1 MTSASMSKK
10 KSPVDHL
17 IFEFDVALRA
27 IAGGATPK
35 RLIPK
40 IDSDKDIKDKQA
52 LTSFSFL
59 SPEERAH
66 SAGLMRINH
75 VGEVCAQALYQ
86 SQKILAKDPKTR
98 ALLDQAASEEM
109 DHMAWCEERLKELD
123 SRPSL
128 LNPLWYLGSF
138 GIGILAGL
146 AGDRWSLG
154 FVVETEKQV
163 ERHLD
168 DHLEKL
174 PEDDLRSR
182 AIVEQMR
189 NDEIEHGASAIQA
202 GGQELP
208 NLIKAMMSAASKVM
222 TTTAYKI

>member
-1 MTSASMSKK
+1 MS
-10 KSPVDHL
+10 SSNPINHSL
-17 IFEFDVALRA
+17 IDRLIGEFDTALRA
-27 IAGGATPK
+27 IAGGANYT
-35 RLIPK
+35 RTIPK
-40 IDSDKDIKDKQA
+40 AIIEKGEKEEQG
-52 LTSFSFL
+52 LTSDLDL
-59 SPEERAH
+59 SPQDRTH
-66 SAGLMRINH
+66 VAGLMRVNH

-86 SQKILAKDPKTR
+86 SQKLLAKTPETR
-98 ALLDQAASEEM
+98 ALLDQAAKEEM

-128 LNPLWYLGSF
+128 LNPLWYVGAF
-138 GIGILAGL
+138 GIGLIAGL

-154 FVVETEKQV
+154 FVAETEKQV

-174 PEDDLRSR
+174 PEADLRSR
-182 AIVEQMR
+182 AIVGQMR
-189 NDEIEHGASAIQA
+189 IDEIEHGASAIAA

-208 NLIKAMMSAASKVM
+208 RPIQTLMAGISKIM

>member
-1 MTSASMSKK
+1 MTGSSLGKNR
-10 KSPVDHL
+10 SPIDQL
-17 IFEFDVALRA
+17 ILEFDVALRA
-27 IAGGATPK
+27 IAGGANSK
-35 RLIPK
+35 RLSPK
-40 IDSDKDIKDKQA
+40 IELDNDINNKQV
-52 LTSFSFL
+52 LTSYSLL

-66 SAGLMRINH
+66 SAGLMRVNH

-98 ALLDQAASEEM
+98 DLLDQAASEEM

-128 LNPLWYLGSF
+128 LNPIWYFGSF
-138 GIGILAGL
+138 GMGLLAGL

-154 FVVETEKQV
+154 FVAETEKQV

-174 PEDDLRSR
+174 PEIDLRSR

-189 NDEIEHGASAIQA
+189 TDEIEHGASAIQA

-208 NLIKAMMSAASKVM
+208 APIKLAMAGISKIM

>member
-1 MTSASMSKK
+1 MSRSNLINQ
-10 KSPVDHL
+10 SPIDRL
-17 IFEFDVALRA
+17 IGEFDTALRA
-27 IAGGATPK
+27 IAGGANYSRPLPK
-35 RLIPK
+35 ANIQKALNEE
-40 IDSDKDIKDKQA
+40 QV
-52 LTSFSFL
+52 LTSDLDL
-59 SPEERAH
+59 SPQDRTH
-66 SAGLMRINH
+66 VAGLMRVNH

-86 SQKILAKDPKTR
+86 SQKFLAKTPETR
-98 ALLDQAASEEM
+98 ALLDQAAKEEM

-128 LNPLWYLGSF
+128 LNPLWYAGAF
-138 GIGILAGL
+138 GIGLIAGL

-154 FVVETEKQV
+154 FVAETEKQV

-174 PEDDLRSR
+174 PEADLRSR
-182 AIVEQMR
+182 GIVEQMR
-189 NDEIEHGASAIQA
+189 MDEIEHGASAMTA

-208 NLIKAMMSAASKVM
+208 RPLQTLMAGISKIM